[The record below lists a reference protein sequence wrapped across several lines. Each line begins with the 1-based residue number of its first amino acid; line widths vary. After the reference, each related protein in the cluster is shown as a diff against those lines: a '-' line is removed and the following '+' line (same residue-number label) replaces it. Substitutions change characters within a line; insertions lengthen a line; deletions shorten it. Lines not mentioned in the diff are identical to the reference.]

1 MCRSRS
7 GMKGSLNVVVV
18 EDDADY
24 AFFIEQ
30 AFRNKGFA
38 NLVMICGDGEEA
50 VDYLDGKGEFADREA
65 FPFPDVLFT
74 DLKMPRMNGFDLL
87 KWIQAHPECALLPTV
102 VLSSSADPKDV
113 DHAYQLGADA
123 FMVKPDRLET
133 LEEILQTTCEF
144 WAQCAEPAVPFKCPS
159 VHEMQV

>member
-1 MCRSRS
+1 
-7 GMKGSLNVVVV
+7 MKGNLNVVVV

-24 AFFIEQ
+24 AFFIGQ

-38 NLVMICGDGEEA
+38 NLAMICGDGEEA
-50 VDYLDGKGEFADREA
+50 VDYLDGKGEFADRQV

-74 DLKMPRMNGFDLL
+74 DLKMPRMNGFELL
-87 KWIQAHPECALLPTV
+87 KWIQARPESALIPTV
-102 VLSSSADPKDV
+102 VLSSSGDPRDV
-113 DHAYQLGADA
+113 GRAYELGANA

-133 LEEILQTTCEF
+133 LEEILQATCEF
-144 WAQCAEPAVPFKCPS
+144 WARCAEPKVPFRGAS

>member
-1 MCRSRS
+1 MN
-7 GMKGSLNVVVV
+7 GNLNVVVV

-24 AFFIEQ
+24 AFFIGQ

-38 NLVMICGDGEEA
+38 NLAMICGDGEQA
-50 VDYLDGKGEFADREA
+50 VAYLDGRGEFADREA

-113 DHAYQLGADA
+113 DRAYELGANA
-123 FMVKPDRLET
+123 FLVKPDRLKT
-133 LEEILQTTCEF
+133 LENI
-144 WAQCAEPAVPFKCPS
+144 
-159 VHEMQV
+159 